1 MPAGTT
7 VRHLPSN
14 PYTLTEDTMTTR
26 NRLPEDD
33 QQEPTSSPG
42 TESRSVTPKDVGSET
57 AASKDIHERKLA
69 SEDEDER
76 TEEQLDDA
84 VEMTFPAS
92 DPIAIPDPEQ
102 HHRNKGQQAP

>member
-1 MPAGTT
+1 MPSK
-7 VRHLPSN
+7 R
-14 PYTLTEDTMTTR
+14 YMLTEDTMTTR

-33 QQEPTSSPG
+33 QQQPTSSPG

-69 SEDEDER
+69 SGDEEER

-102 HHRNKGQQAP
+102 HHRHKGQQSP